1 MDVENKERK
10 DMKIK
15 KEMKKEE
22 IKVEN
27 EREMKIYRRRNEGK
41 LDEKRK

>member
-1 MDVENKERK
+1 
-10 DMKIK
+10 MKIK